1 MARHVRLMNP
11 RSADTM
17 FLNRMASV
25 FVLVTLAVLGG
36 CAAPPAAKSDVQ
48 IRQIEGWLPGKYD
61 NRAQVA
67 TDHKHGGYVHPAWS
81 AVVVR
86 IDSLMVGDHVY
97 YMYEYDT
104 DDPQKVIGQ
113 YIVSFE
119 GVKDKVVE
127 AVWTFAEPK
136 HWRGA
141 DETPELL
148 TAMQPADLKLLTGC
162 SLEWKKVEEHY
173 EASND
178 PKLCHSTP
186 VAVPAAVS
194 AHWRI
199 ELTADQLGISEQAYD
214 SDGDLVFG
222 TLEEPFIRLRKR
234 SNAQQ

>member
-1 MARHVRLMNP
+1 MFGNRLAM
-11 RSADTM
+11 R
-17 FLNRMASV
+17 L
-25 FVLVTLAVLGG
+25 LVATVAALGG
-36 CAAPPAAKSDVQ
+36 CATAPASKSDAG
-48 IRQIEGWLPGKYD
+48 IRQIEGWLPGHYD

-67 TDHKHGGYVHPAWS
+67 TDEKHGGYVHTAVS

-97 YMYEYDT
+97 YLQESST
-104 DDPQKVIGQ
+104 DDPQKMLGQ
-113 YIVSFE
+113 YIISFE
-119 GVKDKVVE
+119 SVKDKIVE
-127 AVWTFAEPK
+127 AVWTFSDAK

-162 SLEWKKVEEHY
+162 SLEWKKVEDHFT
-173 EASND
+173 ATND

-186 VAVPAAVS
+186 ISVPAAVS

-199 ELTADQLGISEQAYD
+199 ELMADQLAISEQAYD

-222 TLEEPFIRLRKR
+222 TADDSYIRLRKR
-234 SNAQQ
+234 SNTQQ